1 MMPYP
6 AHSNYPDGCTAA
18 DIDALANPP
27 VDVDGHLS
35 AKLRVLR
42 AALKAAENA
51 VADLVANDWG
61 DVLLDGVEASE
72 LLANVATDWT
82 ASAAAEAHA
91 EREADYLDSEAA

>member
-1 MMPYP
+1 MGYP
-6 AHSNYPDGCTAA
+6 ANSNYPDGCTAA

-27 VDVDGHLS
+27 LDVDGRLV

-51 VADLVANDWG
+51 VADLVASDWG

-72 LLANVATDWT
+72 LLADVSLNWT
-82 ASAAAEAHA
+82 ANGAAEAHA
-91 EREADYLDSEAA
+91 EREAEYLDGDAE